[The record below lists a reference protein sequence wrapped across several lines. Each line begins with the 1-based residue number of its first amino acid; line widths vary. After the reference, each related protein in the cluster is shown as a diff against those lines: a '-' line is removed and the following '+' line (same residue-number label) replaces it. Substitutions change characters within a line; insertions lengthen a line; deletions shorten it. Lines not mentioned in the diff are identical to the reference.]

1 MINDFERKALI
12 KYCETYI
19 GKDIISIS
27 YYRLPYAIDIVFK
40 NIGKRGITFLHS
52 TFEQEK
58 SQIDY
63 YITQSRALASG

>member
-12 KYCETYI
+12 KYCETYL

-27 YYRLPYAIDIVFK
+27 YYRLPYAIDVVFQ
-40 NIGKRGITFLHS
+40 NIGKRDIGFLHS
-52 TFEQEK
+52 TFKQEMDTIN
-58 SQIDY
+58 S